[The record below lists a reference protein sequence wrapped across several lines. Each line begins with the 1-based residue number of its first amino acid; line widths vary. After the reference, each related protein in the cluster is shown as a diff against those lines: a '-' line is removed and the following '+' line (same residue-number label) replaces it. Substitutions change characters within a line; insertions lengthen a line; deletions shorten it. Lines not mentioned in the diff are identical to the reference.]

1 MRCVLLSFV
10 LSAAAVF
17 AQDSA
22 FLKQG
27 TVNNR
32 PVMLFSNDKLELAIE
47 VQGGSMVS
55 LLMRDDPTGL
65 SPFGGAGARI
75 LGHFV
80 CVDGFGPTSTEERA
94 AGLPGH
100 GEAHRLPW
108 EITASGKQGNTASVT
123 FQVKLPLVQE
133 TLTRSFHI
141 VDGENVIYVDSELE
155 SHLAFDRPVN
165 WAEHLTIASPFLEP
179 ESLVVDL
186 PAARAKT
193 RKHPQTTERLRRRLA
208 SDREFTWPNAP
219 LVAGGTTD
227 VRSAPPDSGTVD
239 HLTTLI
245 DPSRELGWVTALNKK
260 RRALLGYIFRREE
273 YPWLQDWESYETSA
287 RMNRGLEFSTQP
299 FDVRR
304 REVID
309 LRSMFDAPVY
319 RWLPAK
325 SKITTRFLLFWVK
338 APEGMTRID
347 DVRIE
352 NGRMIVEDRA
362 AQKRI
367 DMPASRSL

>member
-1 MRCVLLSFV
+1 MRCVLLSFL
-10 LSAAAVF
+10 LSAAVF

-27 TVNNR
+27 TVNKR
-32 PVMLFSNDKLELAIE
+32 PVMLFSNDKLELAIA

-55 LLMRDDPTGL
+55 LLMRDDSSGL

-80 CVDGFGPTSTEERA
+80 CVDGFGPSSREERA

-108 EITASGKQGNTASVT
+108 EMTASGKQGNTASVT

-141 VDGENVIYVDSELE
+141 VDGENVIYVDSEIE

-186 PAARAKT
+186 PAARART
-193 RKHPQTTERLRRRLA
+193 RTHPQTKERLPRRLA

-219 LVAGGTTD
+219 LIAGGTTD
-227 VRSAPPDSGTVD
+227 VRSAPPDSGTID

-245 DPSRELGWVTALNKK
+245 DPSRRLGWVTALNKT

-273 YPWLQDWESYETSA
+273 YPWLQDWESYETNT

-299 FDVRR
+299 FDVPR

-338 APEGMTRID
+338 TPEGMTKVD

-352 NGRMIVEDRA
+352 NGRIVVEDRA

-367 DMPASRSL
+367 EMPASRSL

>member
-1 MRCVLLSFV
+1 MRRVLVSFL
-10 LSAAAVF
+10 LSAAAVL

-27 TVNNR
+27 TVSNR
-32 PVMLFSNDKLELAIE
+32 AVMLFSNDKLELAIA
-47 VQGGSMVS
+47 VQGGSLLS
-55 LLMRDDPTGL
+55 LVMRDDPSQL
-65 SPFGGAGARI
+65 SPFGDTSARI
-75 LGHFV
+75 YGHFV
-80 CVDGFGPTSTEERA
+80 CVDGFGPSSAEERA

-100 GEAHRLPW
+100 GEAHRQPW
-108 EITASGKQGNTASVT
+108 EMTASGKQGNTASVT
-123 FQVKLPLVQE
+123 FRVKLPLVQE

-186 PAARAKT
+186 PAARSKT
-193 RKHPQTTERLRRRLA
+193 RKHPQTQERTRRRLA

-219 LVAGGTTD
+219 LVEGGTAN
-227 VRSAPPDSGTVD
+227 VRFAPPPSGTGD
-239 HLTTLI
+239 HVTSLI
-245 DPSRELGWVTALNKK
+245 DPSRRLGWVTALNTK

-273 YPWLQDWESYETSA
+273 YPWLQDWQSYETIT
-287 RMNRGLEFSTQP
+287 RMNRGLEFGTQP
-299 FDVRR
+299 FDVPR

-309 LRSMFDAPVY
+309 LRSMFGAPVY

-325 SKITTRFLLFWVK
+325 SKITTQFLLFWVR
-338 APEGMTRID
+338 ALEGMTKID

-352 NGRMIVEDRA
+352 NGRIIVEDRA

-367 DMPASRSL
+367 ELTASRPL